1 MPIEHGMA
9 DEKIVDLINNLEER
23 VIALEFGGEGGE
35 GGSGG
40 SGSTA

>member
-9 DEKIVDLINNLEER
+9 DEKIVDLINDLEYR
-23 VIALEFGGEGGE
+23 VIALEGGE

-40 SGSTA
+40 NGGGGSTA